1 MATGFKFAKANSL
14 ISSGNW
20 TPLSATPMVGTVV
33 GLKVWLAAGQNAVMR
48 LDAATLTT
56 DHTAAAVASEMV
68 FETGVPNTTTWT
80 EVGAVDPSRVW
91 IRSGGAA
98 LSPHVYWVANM
109 V

>member
-1 MATGFKFAKANSL
+1 MASGFKFAKASSL

-20 TPLSATPMVGTVV
+20 TPLSTTPMVGTVV

-48 LDAATLTT
+48 IDA
-56 DHTAAAVASEMV
+56 DVVQGNHTAAAVASEMV
-68 FETGVPNTTTWT
+68 FATGVPNTTSWT
-80 EVGAVDPSRVW
+80 EIGAVDPSRVY

-98 LSPHVYWVANM
+98 LVDHVYWVANW